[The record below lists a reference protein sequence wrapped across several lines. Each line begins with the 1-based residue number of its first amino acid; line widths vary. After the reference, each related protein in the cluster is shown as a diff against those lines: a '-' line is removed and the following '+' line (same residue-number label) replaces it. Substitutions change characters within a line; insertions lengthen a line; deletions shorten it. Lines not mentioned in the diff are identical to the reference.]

1 MALIYLRERE
11 MPRSKPKPDVRE
23 LLTVFDTNALWTQNP
38 GDLINADMRTLV
50 TSNSAHADLKISWHL
65 PEPVVRERHYQM
77 KGKGRRIHRGPGWNE
92 GWDCAAYE
100 RPCD

>member
-1 MALIYLRERE
+1 

-65 PEPVVRERHYQM
+65 PEPRGARTSLPNER
-77 KGKGRRIHRGPGWNE
+77 KGDSTSKE
-92 GWDCAAYE
+92 L
-100 RPCD
+100 